1 MSSINHMQFSN
12 VVWHTQTSQ
21 SILKNQ
27 RIDMITTTSR
37 ILWLKFFSFMV
48 FMLSITIYHSILLS
62 VLVEMQTERERERK
76 YTSGDAFKIILSIHL
91 ACLHSSIFLVL
102 HTKKNTENKIKL
114 YNRLKTI
121 PIPLAIVSF

>member
-21 SILKNQ
+21 SILKNK
-27 RIDMITTTSR
+27 RIDMLTTTSR

-62 VLVEMQTERERERK
+62 VLVEMQTERERMHLGRCIQN
-76 YTSGDAFKIILSIHL
+76 YSIHSFGL
-91 ACLHSSIFLVL
+91 SPFINSLSFAY
-102 HTKKNTENKIKL
+102 KKTHREWNKIKL